1 MSTKQ
6 RLLSVLAAGLY
17 ALGVTSTAALAE
29 FPEKPVTLVVGFSAG
44 GGMDT
49 LARIAAE
56 AASGPLGQSI
66 AVENRPG
73 AGGTIAPA
81 HVAQQNADG
90 YTLYLG
96 ETAALVGPVV
106 FGDSVGYDPLT
117 SFAPVA
123 QLAIAPLALIANPEV
138 PADDIASFIELVRA
152 NPGEYFYAASGVATL
167 QHMSM
172 EQIKA
177 AAGLDIEVVQFQGGA
192 PSVQAVI
199 AGEVSFAI
207 TSLSAANRQ
216 AEGGAV
222 KILGVTTLEPVPGFE
237 SLPTVSSVVP
247 GFESVPRQFVMA
259 PAGTPEDALTK
270 LEAAFAAALATES
283 VQEQLLGRGLIPAF
297 LSSAELAADLPGVTE
312 TWSATA
318 REALSN

>member
-1 MSTKQ
+1 MSTLK
-6 RLLSVLAAGLY
+6 RMISVCAVALS
-17 ALGVTSTAALAE
+17 ALGLTSTVAKAD
-29 FPEKPVTLVVGFSAG
+29 FPEKPITMVVGFSAG

-56 AASGPLGQSI
+56 AASGPLGQAI

-81 HVAQQNADG
+81 HVAQQRADG
-90 YTLYLG
+90 YTLYIG

-117 SFAPVA
+117 SFVPVA
-123 QLAIAPLALIANPEV
+123 QLAVAPLALIANPDV
-138 PADDIASFIELVRA
+138 HADDIAEFIDLVRE
-152 NPGEYFYAASGVATL
+152 NPGKYFYAASGVATL

-172 EQIKA
+172 EQLKA
-177 AAGLDIEVVQFQGGA
+177 AADLDIEAVQFQGGA

-199 AGEVSFAI
+199 AGEVSFAV

-222 KILGVTTLEPVPGFE
+222 KILGVTTLNPVPGFE
-237 SLPTVSSVVP
+237 NLPTVSSVIP

-259 PAGTPEDALTK
+259 PAGTPDDALAK
-270 LEAAFAAALATES
+270 LEAAFEAALASDS
-283 VQEQLLGRGLIPAF
+283 VQQQLLDRGLIPTY

-318 REALSN
+318 RDALSN